1 MAVSNERF
9 GIDVILDDSKF
20 QSGMKR
26 MMSELGRITTESGKA
41 GNAGKQMGQS
51 FSSATTQ
58 MGGVSRVTPA
68 FSNLRVNAEAL
79 RQAGG
84 KLGGTFSQSF
94 SQMAGVSKVSSGMEN
109 LSRATST
116 AETSGNR
123 LGGSF
128 SRSFSQMAGVSRVTS
143 GMENLSRSTNSAETT
158 GRRLGGTFSN
168 SFSQMAGVSRV
179 TGGMENLSRA
189 ANSTGESGT
198 RMGRSFSEALSRM
211 SGNQT
216 GQASQNIRSVG
227 QASSEASDHGKKM
240 GSTFA
245 DTFKAMLG
253 AQAVVTAFQ
262 ALSNAVKG
270 AVGVGMEYTQ
280 QMSKVEAISGSTSVQ
295 MAELGSNARKLGADT
310 RWSATN
316 VAEAYEYMAMA
327 GWNSN
332 QMLDASLPLLNLA
345 TAGALDLGRA
355 ADIVTDTMTPFG
367 LAASEAGRVADV
379 FAVAQSKANLNVGML
394 GETMKYAAPIAA
406 TFGASLEETTVVAM
420 QFANGGIKASMA
432 GTALRAGLSRL
443 AEPPKPAAKA
453 LAQLGV
459 QTTKTDGTMKSLRD
473 IVGEL
478 APKFNALTNQQQ
490 VAAAKAIFG
499 EEAYAGWV
507 MVLKNGLPE
516 FDKLEGLLKDSS
528 GAADVMAKVMA
539 NNLSGAMDNAKSAA
553 ENLGLILFSRIEG
566 GLTAATNGTIGWM
579 SSLSQTLDPMNNVVE
594 ATKLL
599 QQENMK
605 YNQSLALIEDAKAKG
620 KITDEDYNE
629 KKRLAAELL
638 QKNTSEAGILQQK
651 MAELDQQLASGALNQ
666 EQYNQKKQEAEVFSK
681 NMGTAVANE
690 KKHQEELGK
699 KIEWLQ
705 GIFQQLWKVV
715 EPLWK
720 DMSKFIGDKIS
731 EIKKFIDEN
740 GKEIEAV
747 WKVVW
752 GVIKFFTESI
762 WSGIK
767 DIINGALDLIM
778 GVIKVFGG
786 LLTGDWEKVW
796 EGVKQI
802 LSGAVDLIWGII
814 QVGFGNF
821 IKAPLKF
828 GKEILEWAGKT
839 FSKLLDDIGKWLSKL
854 PSEGGKWFGDMLKK
868 IGSVLKD
875 VKEFVLHP
883 FDTAKKALDKLD
895 WSNIGKNLMQSL
907 INGITGMATRLIS
920 EVGKVGSYL
929 NPLKWFSSP
938 DTPIGKIGGGQRMS
952 PDAEFSPSAISS
964 NMLQAPSGIA
974 GLSQVLDSVNGAL
987 SSLSA
992 VGSAGKRGGNYT
1004 RNVAPAPAPQ
1014 SQGGQITIEVPV
1026 YLDKYQIASATG
1038 EVNQTELN
1046 RLESRKR
1053 LGSGGSK
1060 YF

>member
-1 MAVSNERF
+1 MASNERF

-26 MMSELGRITTESGKA
+26 MMSELGRVSQESGKA
-41 GNAGKQMGQS
+41 GKAGQQMGQS
-51 FSSATTQ
+51 FASATTQ
-58 MGGVSRVTPA
+58 MGGVARVAPA

-94 SQMAGVSKVSSGMEN
+94 SQMAGVSRVSAGMEN
-109 LSRATST
+109 LSRATAT

-128 SRSFSQMAGVSRVTS
+128 SRSFSQMAGVSRITS
-143 GMENLSRSTNSAETT
+143 GMENLSRSTTSAENT
-158 GRRLGGTFSN
+158 GRQLGGTFSR

-189 ANSTGESGT
+189 SRSTGESGT
-198 RMGRSFSEALSRM
+198 RMGNSFASAFRQM
-211 SGNQT
+211 SGDSISQVGNRLREVSRHSQS
-216 GQASQNIRSVG
+216 ASES
-227 QASSEASDHGKKM
+227 GKKM

-245 DTFKAMLG
+245 DTFKGML
-253 AQAVVTAFQ
+253 AASAVTSAFQ
-262 ALSNAVKG
+262 AMGNAIKS
-270 AVGVGMEYTQ
+270 AVGVGMDYTK

-295 MAELGSNARKLGADT
+295 MAELGSNARKLGAET
-310 RWSATN
+310 KWSATN

-379 FAVAQSKANLNVGML
+379 FAVAQSKANLNVSML

-406 TFGASLEETTVVAM
+406 TFGASLEDTTVIAM

-453 LAQLGV
+453 LAELGV
-459 QTTKTDGTMKSLRD
+459 QTTKADGTMKSLRD
-473 IVGEL
+473 IIGEL
-478 APKFNALTNQQQ
+478 SPKFAQLTNQQQ
-490 VAAAKAIFG
+490 VAAAKALFG

-516 FDKLEGLLKDSS
+516 FDRMHGLLTNSA
-528 GAADVMAKVMA
+528 GAADAMAKIMA
-539 NNLSGAMDNAKSAA
+539 NNLSGAMDNASSAA

-566 GLTAATNGTIGWM
+566 GLVAATNGTIGWM
-579 SSLSQTLDPMNNVVE
+579 ESLAKSIDPMNNLVE
-594 ATKLL
+594 ATKLM
-599 QQENMK
+599 QMEDMK
-605 YNQSLALIEDAKAKG
+605 LAQSKAAIKAQLDAKAISEK
-620 KITDEDYNE
+620 DANE
-629 KKRLAAELL
+629 QMAEADKLYLA
-638 QKNTSEAGILQQK
+638 NTTQAGIYEQK
-651 MAELDQQLASGALNQ
+651 LKELDAQKASGALT
-666 EQYNQKKQEAEVFSK
+666 EEAYNKKKQEAEVFSK
-681 NMGTAVANE
+681 NLATTIEQE
-690 KKHQEELGK
+690 KKKQEELGE
-699 KIEWLQ
+699 KIKWVQ
-705 GIFQQLWKVV
+705 GIFQDLWKIV
-715 EPLWK
+715 EPIWK
-720 DMSKFIGDKIS
+720 DMSKYIGEKIS

-740 GKEIEAV
+740 GKEIKAV
-747 WKVVW
+747 WDALW
-752 GVIKFFTESI
+752 AVIKFIIVPI
-762 WSGIK
+762 WEGIK
-767 DIINGALDLIM
+767 DIIDGALKLIM
-778 GVIKVFGG
+778 GIIKVFGG
-786 LLTGDWEKVW
+786 LLNGDWEKVW
-796 EGVKQI
+796 EGVKDI

-821 IKAPLKF
+821 LKAPLKF
-828 GKEILEWAGKT
+828 GKDILAWAGKT
-839 FSKLLDDIGKWLSKL
+839 FSKLLDDIAKWLKKL
-854 PSEGGKWFGDMLKK
+854 PKEGGEWFGKMLDK
-868 IGSVLKD
+868 IGSVLKGIKD
-875 VKEFVLHP
+875 VVLHP

-895 WSNIGKNLMQSL
+895 WTKIGKNLMQTL
-907 INGITGMATRLIS
+907 IDGITGMASRLIS

-929 NPLKWFSSP
+929 NPLKWFSAP

-952 PDAEFSPSAISS
+952 PDAEFAPSSM
-964 NMLQAPSGIA
+964 NPNVLQAPSGIA

-987 SSLSA
+987 TSLSA
-992 VGSAGKRGGNYT
+992 VGSAGSRGGRYT
-1004 RNVAPAPAPQ
+1004 RDIPTPSGP
-1014 SQGGQITIEVPV
+1014 SPQGGKIVVEVPV

-1038 EVNQTELN
+1038 EVNQEELN